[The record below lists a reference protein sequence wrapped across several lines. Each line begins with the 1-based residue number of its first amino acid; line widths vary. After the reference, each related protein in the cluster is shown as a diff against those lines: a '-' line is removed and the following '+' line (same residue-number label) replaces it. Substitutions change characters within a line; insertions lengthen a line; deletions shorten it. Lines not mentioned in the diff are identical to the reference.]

1 MKRIISVFNRKS
13 VYDGRSIA
21 DFNAVR
27 NILELNKIPY
37 KYKTVDLAH
46 NSYLG
51 PKTGVTRSLGGNFA
65 DVSGSMIYEV
75 FVHKDDYE
83 EATALVYKVL
93 HSKKN

>member
-1 MKRIISVFNRKS
+1 MGKSISVFNRKS

-37 KYKTVDLAH
+37 KYTTLDLEH

-51 PKTGVTRSLGGNFA
+51 PEKGVTRSLGGNFKET
-65 DVSGSMIYEV
+65 SSSMIYEV
-75 FVHKDDYE
+75 FVHKDDYD
-83 EATALVYKVL
+83 EAMWLIR
-93 HSKKN
+93 KKMEKG

>member
-1 MKRIISVFNRKS
+1 MKRIISAFNRKS
-13 VYDGRSIA
+13 VYDGRSLA
-21 DFNAVR
+21 DFNSVR

-65 DVSGSMIYEV
+65 DVSGSLIYEV

-83 EATALVYKVL
+83 EAMALIKNKM
-93 HSKKN
+93 KKS